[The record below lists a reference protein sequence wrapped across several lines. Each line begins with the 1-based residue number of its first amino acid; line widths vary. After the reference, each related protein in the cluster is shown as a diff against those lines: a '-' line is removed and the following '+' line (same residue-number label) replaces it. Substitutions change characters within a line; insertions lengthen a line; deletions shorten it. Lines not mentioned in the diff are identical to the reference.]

1 MDNVELCA
9 RNVSAALREVRN
21 AYNAAEKIDDPE
33 ERDKAVRELD
43 QVIHH
48 LEGLSL
54 MFGRLQKER
63 PKSLVQKA

>member
-21 AYNAAEKIDDPE
+21 AYNAALKIKEPE
-33 ERDKAVRELD
+33 GRKALRELD

-54 MFGRLQKER
+54 MFHLLQQDR
-63 PKSLVQKA
+63 PEPDFTKAS